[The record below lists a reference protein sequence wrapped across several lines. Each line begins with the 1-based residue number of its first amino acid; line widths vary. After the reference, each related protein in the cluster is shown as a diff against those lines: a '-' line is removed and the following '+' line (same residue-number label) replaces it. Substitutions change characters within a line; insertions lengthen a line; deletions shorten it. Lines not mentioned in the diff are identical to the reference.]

1 MIIKELVIEEGLIS
15 QSNDSFSEKRNL
27 IHSKRNSCGKST
39 LLRLL
44 FFSMGYQ
51 IPNMKGMDFSSI
63 KTTLVFE
70 EKEKVFI
77 VKRKGAVLDI
87 ELEDGN
93 IITYSLPSQHIAF
106 LTYIFEYEKV
116 KVLKNLLGVIY
127 IDQEKGWTLLNRGT
141 VIGQI
146 KFGIEELLA
155 GLNNKD
161 ISDSLDKIKQLNIN
175 KSRYESVQNMQQLQ
189 EQVYKKNNE
198 IFLSNE
204 EQDFLNKISFEKLKL
219 ANLEKSLYEINSL
232 IKSEK
237 NFFDYIDSM
246 RLYVKHRNER
256 IPVNR
261 ETLDN
266 SFSIQES
273 LKARKSILVGDI
285 ERQRKNV
292 RTLERKLAE
301 YKMKKNFQL
310 FKTDDIEKEIEI
322 KIAQTN
328 FNIDQEILA
337 NLVKKTNDELK
348 SEKNNIKTQVKT
360 DNDFI
365 QQIYEYVIKYS
376 EALKIDKSIIY
387 KEDFIFTSDLK
398 LYSGAIL
405 QKLVFAFKLAFLK
418 VIENDM
424 GTKLF
429 MVLDSPRGKELD
441 NENIELIMNLVKTE
455 LDTNQVFIA
464 SIYDLECEKRIE
476 IKNQAIENRNE

>member
-1 MIIKELVIEEGLIS
+1 MIIRKLEIEEGLIY
-15 QSNDSFSEKRNL
+15 QSKDSFSEKINL
-27 IHSKRNSCGKST
+27 IHSERNSCGKST
-39 LLRLL
+39 FLRLL
-44 FFSMGYQ
+44 FFSLGYQ
-51 IPNMKGMDFSSI
+51 IPNMKGMNFSGISTSLI
-63 KTTLVFE
+63 IE

-77 VKRKGAVLDI
+77 VRRHGSILDV
-87 ELEDGN
+87 ELEDG
-93 IITYSLPSQHIAF
+93 ILVTYSLPSQHIAF
-106 LTYIFEYEKV
+106 LSYIFGYEKI

-127 IDQEKGWTLLNRGT
+127 VDQEKGWTLLNRGT

-161 ISDSLDKIKQLNIN
+161 ISDSLEKIRQLNIS
-175 KSRYESVQNMQQLQ
+175 KARYESVQNMQQLQ
-189 EQVYKKNNE
+189 EQVYKRNNE
-198 IFLSNE
+198 IFVSNE
-204 EQDFLNKISFEKLKL
+204 EQEYLNKISFEKLKL
-219 ANLEKSLYEINSL
+219 ANLEKSLQEINGL

-246 RLYVKHRNER
+246 RLYVKKGEER

-285 ERQRKNV
+285 ERQRKSIHI
-292 RTLERKLAE
+292 LESKLSD
-301 YKMKKNFQL
+301 YRIKNGNPL
-310 FKTDDIEKEIEI
+310 FEVKDVEKEIAL

-328 FNIDQEILA
+328 FNIDQDLLT
-337 NLVKKTNDELK
+337 NLINKTKTELKDAKTYMKNQVKK
-348 SEKNNIKTQVKT
+348 

-365 QQIYEYVIKYS
+365 QEIYDNVIRYS
-376 EALKIDKSIIY
+376 KALKIDTSIDY
-387 KEDFIFTSDLK
+387 RKDFIFTSDLK
-398 LYSGAIL
+398 YYSGAIL

-418 VIENDM
+418 VIEKDM

-455 LDTNQVFIA
+455 LDDNQVFIA

-476 IKNQAIENRNE
+476 IKKQAIEERN

>member
-1 MIIKELVIEEGLIS
+1 MIIRELEIEEGLIY
-15 QSNDSFSEKRNL
+15 QSDDSFSEKRNL
-27 IHSKRNSCGKST
+27 IHSERNSCGKST
-39 LLRLL
+39 FLRLL
-44 FFSMGYQ
+44 FFSLGYQ
-51 IPNMKGMDFSSI
+51 IPNMKGMNFSGISTSI
-63 KTTLVFE
+63 VFE

-77 VKRKGAVLDI
+77 VRRHGAILDI
-87 ELEDGN
+87 ELEDGTL
-93 IITYSLPSQHIAF
+93 ITYTLPSQHIAF
-106 LTYIFEYEKV
+106 LSYIFEYEKV

-161 ISDSLDKIKQLNIN
+161 ISDSLEKIKQLSIN

-189 EQVYKKNNE
+189 EQVYKRNNE
-198 IFLSNE
+198 IFISNE
-204 EQDFLNKISFEKLKL
+204 EQKYLNEISFEKLKL
-219 ANLEKSLYEINSL
+219 VNLEKSLQEINSL

-246 RLYVKHRNER
+246 RLYVKKGDER

-285 ERQRKNV
+285 EQQRKNV

-301 YKMKKNFQL
+301 YKMKNNFQL
-310 FKTDDIEKEIEI
+310 FEADDVEKEIEI

-328 FNIDQEILA
+328 FNIDQEILE
-337 NLVKKTNDELK
+337 NLVKRTNDELK
-348 SEKNNIKTQVKT
+348 AEKNILKKQVKT
-360 DNDFI
+360 NNNFI
-365 QQIYEYVIKYS
+365 QEIYEHVIRYA
-376 EALKIDKSIIY
+376 EALNIDKSIIY
-387 KEDFIFTSDLK
+387 REDFIFTSDLK

-418 VIENDM
+418 VIEKDM

-455 LDTNQVFIA
+455 LEDNQVFIA
-464 SIYDLECEKRIE
+464 SIYDLECDNRIE
-476 IKNQAIENRNE
+476 IKNQAIEERN